1 MNETEV
7 VLVNQSTGYL
17 MIDIVNAYCERYEK
31 VTLLAGGV
39 NELERPLHKKVEWR
53 KICAYDKRSLCSRML
68 SWVISFFQIVYLL
81 RTQYKKA
88 YVIYVTNPPISY
100 WAAFFTKNEYSIIEY
115 DIYPDALRNIGIGDR
130 NIIFKFWIWANKRIF
145 MRARHIF
152 TLSQGMKKLIECYT
166 DPYRIKVIYN
176 WSMDNS
182 MCPIAKE
189 ENPFVKE
196 HCLESKFV
204 VMYSGNIGYTHNVE
218 LIIKMAMRLQGYDD
232 IVFMIIGDGGKKKEL
247 IKMAKDNSLRNCRFL
262 DWQPSKK
269 IKYSLNAAD
278 IAVVTLT
285 DETALVSVPSKLYNI
300 LAVGK
305 PLLCVAPENSEI
317 ARLITDECCGKSF
330 NYNQLDYMVEYVL
343 QLYKSPMIKA
353 CYETNALRISKNYTN
368 DNAKEYVL

>member
-1 MNETEV
+1 MGESEV

-17 MIDIVNAYCERYEK
+17 MIDIINAYCEKYDK
-31 VTLLAGGV
+31 VTLFAGKV
-39 NELERPLHKKVEWR
+39 NEFERPLHKKVEWR
-53 KICAYDKRSLCSRML
+53 KIHAYNKSSLYSRVI
-68 SWVISFFQIVYLL
+68 SWMISFFQIVYLL

-88 YVIYVTNPPISY
+88 YVIYVTNPPVSY
-100 WAAFFTKNEYSIIEY
+100 WAAFFTKNEFSIIEY
-115 DIYPDALRNIGIGDR
+115 DIYPDALRSVGIGDR
-130 NIIFKFWIWANKRIF
+130 NIIFKFWGWTNKKIF
-145 MRARHIF
+145 IRARHIF

-166 DPYRIKVIYN
+166 DPYRISVIHN
-176 WSMDNS
+176 WSSDSN

-196 HCLESKFV
+196 YGLDGKFV

-218 LIIKMAMRLQGYDD
+218 LIVEMAIRLQNHDD

-247 IKMAKDNSLRNCRFL
+247 MKMVIDNSLRNCRFL
-262 DWQPSKK
+262 DWQPANK

-305 PLLCVAPENSEI
+305 PLLCVAPENSEV
-317 ARLITDECCGKSF
+317 ARLMSEESCGKSF
-330 NYNQLDYMVEYVL
+330 NYSQLDHMVEYVL
-343 QLYKSPMIKA
+343 QLHNNPLQKA
-353 CYETNALRISKNYTN
+353 YFEANALRISKNYTSE
-368 DNAKEYVL
+368 NAKEYVS

>member
-1 MNETEV
+1 MSESEV

-17 MIDIVNAYCERYEK
+17 MIDIVNAYCEKYDK
-31 VTLLAGGV
+31 VTLLAGVV
-39 NELERPLHKKVEWR
+39 NEFEQPLHKKVEWR
-53 KICAYDKRSLCSRML
+53 KIHAYDRRSLYSRVT
-68 SWVISFFQIVYLL
+68 SWMVSFFQIVYLL

-88 YVIYVTNPPISY
+88 YVIYVTNPPMSY
-100 WAAFFTKNEYSIIEY
+100 WAALFTKNKYSIIEY

-130 NIIFKFWIWANKRIF
+130 NIIFKFWSWTNKRIF
-145 MRARHIF
+145 IRACHIF

-166 DPYRIKVIYN
+166 DPYRVSVIYN
-176 WSMDNS
+176 WSSDSS
-182 MCPIAKE
+182 MCPIVKE

-196 HCLESKFV
+196 YKLEGKFV

-218 LIIKMAMRLQGYDD
+218 LIVEMAIRLQDYDD

-247 IKMAKDNSLRNCRFL
+247 MKIATDNNLKNCRFL
-262 DWQPSKK
+262 DWQPANK

-285 DETALVSVPSKLYNI
+285 EETALVSVPSKLYNI

-317 ARLITDECCGKSF
+317 ARLMSEEGCGKSF
-330 NYNQLDYMVEYVL
+330 NYNQLDCMLEYVL
-343 QLYKSPMIKA
+343 QLHNDPIQKA
-353 CYETNALRISKNYTN
+353 CFEANALRISKDYTSE
-368 DNAKEYVL
+368 NAKKYVS